1 MDDGSGMS
9 EVLAT
14 ATQNAAETGLD
25 ICCRQAHGEDVN
37 PEPVRL
43 CHIPASSR
51 DNAHRTNVDQTR
63 AFSETLSLYSY
74 TLMDTRSIY
83 GTVNS
88 TTAYVR
94 MANSPQQDVTE
105 EMEREATEAQRW
117 PACEDRVRR
126 GISLTLLLDLAWR
139 RCPDV
144 G

>member
-25 ICCRQAHGEDVN
+25 ICCRQAHGEDVD

-74 TLMDTRSIY
+74 IRSWIHVAY
-83 GTVNS
+83 MVPSTVPL
-88 TTAYVR
+88 R
-94 MANSPQQDVTE
+94 M
-105 EMEREATEAQRW
+105 
-117 PACEDRVRR
+117 
-126 GISLTLLLDLAWR
+126 
-139 RCPDV
+139 
-144 G
+144 